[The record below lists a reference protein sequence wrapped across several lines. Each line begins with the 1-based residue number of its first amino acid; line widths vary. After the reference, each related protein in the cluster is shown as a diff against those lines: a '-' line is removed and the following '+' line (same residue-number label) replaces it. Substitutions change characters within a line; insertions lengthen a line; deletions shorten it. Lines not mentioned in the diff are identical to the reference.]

1 MGGAAK
7 DTKSKSV
14 CILRLIVKRG
24 PKDEVIYMQ
33 AKTLGE
39 LAKYVGGQV
48 RGDQNVLIRSAS
60 TLGRAD
66 EGDISFLANR
76 KYEKQLRTTK
86 ASAVIASKDTAN
98 TSVPLLIA
106 DDPYYA
112 FMQIMVLL
120 HGHRKH
126 KKVGISPR
134 ASISDSAK
142 IGADCHI
149 YDFATIADEARI
161 GDGCIIYPGA
171 FVGQGVQIGNDSI
184 IYPNVTIY
192 DSCRIGN
199 RVIINANSTV
209 GEDGF
214 GYASHKGVHHK
225 IPQTGIVIIEDD
237 VEIGACC
244 GIERGTLGD
253 TVIGQGSKLGD
264 LVAVGHGA
272 KIGPHC
278 LLVAQVGI
286 AGSTTLGH
294 HCIVGGQVGVVG
306 HINIG
311 NNVTIAAQA
320 GVINNIPDG
329 KVVLG
334 APAIEA
340 NQGKRAYSMIQYLP
354 EMRQNIRRLENQI
367 EQITLSAEDLDA
379 EEPGD
384 DSVNRESDDESQTER
399 EET

>member
-1 MGGAAK
+1 MIQE
-7 DTKSKSV
+7 DKS
-14 CILRLIVKRG
+14 LTGQTR
-24 PKDEVIYMQ
+24 
-33 AKTLGE
+33 TLGE
-39 LAKYVGGQV
+39 LAEYVGGQV
-48 RGDQNVLIRSAS
+48 QGDPNVEIRLAS
-60 TLGRAD
+60 TLSRAK
-66 EGDISFLANR
+66 EGEISFLANR
-76 KYEKQLRTTK
+76 KYEKHLRTTR
-86 ASAVIASKDTAN
+86 ASAVIASKEMSNAV

-142 IGADCHI
+142 IGTDCHI
-149 YDFATIADEARI
+149 HDFVVIADEAKI
-161 GDGCIIYPGA
+161 GNGCIIYPNAYIGRN
-171 FVGQGVQIGNDSI
+171 VQLGNDCI
-184 IYPNVTIY
+184 IYPNATIY
-192 DSCRIGN
+192 DGCKIGN

-214 GYASHKGVHHK
+214 GYASHNGVHHK

-237 VEIGACC
+237 VEVGTCC

-253 TVIGQGSKLGD
+253 TIIGQGSKLGD
-264 LVAVGHGA
+264 LVAIGHGA

-294 HCIVGGQVGVVG
+294 HCMVGGQVGIVG
-306 HINIG
+306 HVNIG
-311 NNVTIAAQA
+311 NDVMIAAQA
-320 GVINNIPDG
+320 GVINNIGDG
-329 KVVLG
+329 KAVLG

-340 NQGKRAYSMIQYLP
+340 TQGKRAYSMIQYLP
-354 EMRQNIRRLENQI
+354 EMRQNVRKLESQI
-367 EQITLSAEDLDA
+367 ERITSSVKLNSEKLSEQ
-379 EEPGD
+379 
-384 DSVNRESDDESQTER
+384 NRESKHEP
-399 EET
+399 

>member
-1 MGGAAK
+1 
-7 DTKSKSV
+7 
-14 CILRLIVKRG
+14 
-24 PKDEVIYMQ
+24 MQ
-33 AKTLGE
+33 EKTLAE
-39 LAKYVGGQV
+39 LAEYVDGRVCGSP
-48 RGDQNVLIRSAS
+48 NVIIKSAS
-60 TLGRAD
+60 TLGRAS
-66 EGDISFLANR
+66 EGDISFLANS

-86 ASAVIASKDTAN
+86 ASAVIVGKENASAP
-98 TSVPLLIA
+98 VPLLVA

-142 IGADCHI
+142 IGVDCHI
-149 YDFATIADEARI
+149 HSFVAIADEAKI
-161 GDGCIIYPGA
+161 GDGCIIYPG
-171 FVGQGVQIGNDSI
+171 VYIGQGVKIGNDNI

-192 DSCRIGN
+192 DECKIGN
-199 RVIINANSTV
+199 RAIINANSTI

-225 IPQTGIVIIEDD
+225 IPQTGSVIIEDD

-264 LVAVGHGA
+264 MVTVGHGT
-272 KIGPHC
+272 KIGAHC

-294 HCIVGGQVGVVG
+294 HCVVGGQVGIVG

-340 NQGKRAYSMIQYLP
+340 NLGKRAYRMIEYLP
-354 EMRQNIRRLENQI
+354 EMRQNIRKLESQI
-367 EQITLSAEDLDA
+367 EQIASSIKSESEKPD
-379 EEPGD
+379 EEVP
-384 DSVNRESDDESQTER
+384 ES
-399 EET
+399 

>member
-1 MGGAAK
+1 
-7 DTKSKSV
+7 
-14 CILRLIVKRG
+14 
-24 PKDEVIYMQ
+24 MQ
-33 AKTLGE
+33 SRTLGE
-39 LAKYVGGQV
+39 LADYVGGRV
-48 RGDQNVLIRSAS
+48 CGDPDVVIRSAS

-66 EGDISFLANR
+66 EGDISFLANS

-86 ASAVIASKDTAN
+86 AGAVIVGREIAG
-98 TSVPLLIA
+98 TSAPLLIA
-106 DDPYYA
+106 EDPYYA

-126 KKVGISPR
+126 KKAGISPR

-142 IGADCHI
+142 VGADCHI
-149 YDFATIADEARI
+149 HDFAAIADEARI
-161 GDGCIIYPGA
+161 GDGCIIYPNSY
-171 FVGQGVQIGNDSI
+171 VGQGAQLGSDCI

-192 DSCRIGN
+192 DGCKIGS
-199 RVIINANSTV
+199 RVIINANSTI

-214 GYASHKGVHHK
+214 GYASYKGVHHK
-225 IPQTGIVIIEDD
+225 VPQIGIVVIEDD
-237 VEIGACC
+237 VEIGTCC

-264 LVAVGHGA
+264 LVTIGHGT
-272 KIGPHC
+272 KIGAHC

-294 HCIVGGQVGVVG
+294 HCVVGGQAGIVG

-320 GVINNIPDG
+320 GVINNISDG

-340 NQGKRAYSMIQYLP
+340 NRAKRAYSMIQYLP
-354 EMRQNIRRLENQI
+354 DMRQSIRRLESRI
-367 EQITLSAEDLDA
+367 KRILSSLEPES
-379 EEPGD
+379 EEPA
-384 DSVNRESDDESQTER
+384 EQ
-399 EET
+399 